1 MSLVELLAQIAR
13 RDNTRSEA
21 TLQADIR
28 QLVLT
33 APLSLSS
40 EDVVTADLAWMP
52 TEGKLSNKMTVCVRR
67 HHCIHVLGFHF
78 TPRSAEGLGS
88 GYPKTRRN
96 RLPPSQG
103 MTRSVLS
110 NPAAT
115 NNGLCARFW
124 NFTTT

>member
-1 MSLVELLAQIAR
+1 MVAGAGVHDGFAR
-13 RDNTRSEA
+13 PSYHSIQVTSA
-21 TLQADIR
+21 TLFQWFASWPVR
-28 QLVLT
+28 SRS
-33 APLSLSS
+33 PP
-40 EDVVTADLAWMP
+40 LAWMP
-52 TEGKLSNKMTVCVRR
+52 TEGKLANKLTVCVRR

-115 NNGLCARFW
+115 NNGL
-124 NFTTT
+124 